1 MYDIIKV
8 HDALRVNVIF
18 KIFCLKKTHTNI
30 IFKNDC
36 LVCQTVRT
44 ILIYKS
50 QIFFGTL
57 LNLFFNDFQKK
68 EILMYKN
75 EKKNKT

>member
-1 MYDIIKV
+1 MMLYV
-8 HDALRVNVIF
+8 SMLFSGFFA
-18 KIFCLKKTHTNI
+18 KKNPHKYN
-30 IFKNDC
+30 FKNDC

-44 ILIYKS
+44 ILIYKG

-75 EKKNKT
+75 EKKKQDLK